1 MCSGQRPALLTGE
14 GLRAIIYF
22 MIRVVIDGEEQQL
35 DKKKIRIETLLRRFH
50 INPETAV
57 ALRRGALLTEDE
69 DLLEGDLCTIVRTI
83 AEK

>member
-1 MCSGQRPALLTGE
+1 MTGE
-14 GLRAIIYF
+14 GLRAIICL

-35 DKKKIRIETLLRRFH
+35 DRKKIRIETLLRRFH

-83 AEK
+83 AKQ

>member
-1 MCSGQRPALLTGE
+1 MLTGE
-14 GLRAIIYF
+14 GLRAIICP

-35 DKKKIRIETLLRRFH
+35 DKKKLRIETLLKRFH

-57 ALRRGALLTEDE
+57 ALRRGELLTEDE
-69 DLLEGDLCTIVRTI
+69 DLIEGDICIIMRTI

>member
-1 MCSGQRPALLTGE
+1 
-14 GLRAIIYF
+14 

-57 ALRRGALLTEDE
+57 ALRRGELRTEDE
-69 DLLEGDLCTIVRTI
+69 DLMEGDICIIMRTI

>member
-1 MCSGQRPALLTGE
+1 MTGE
-14 GLRAIIYF
+14 GLRAIICL

-35 DKKKIRIETLLRRFH
+35 DKKKIRIETLLKRFY

-69 DLLEGDLCTIVRTI
+69 DLLEGDICIIVRTS